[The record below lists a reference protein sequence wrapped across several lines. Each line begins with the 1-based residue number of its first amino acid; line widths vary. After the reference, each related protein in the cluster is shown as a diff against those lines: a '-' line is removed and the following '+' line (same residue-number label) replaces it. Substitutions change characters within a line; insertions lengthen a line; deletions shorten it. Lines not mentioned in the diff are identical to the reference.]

1 MWLLKPRRICSL
13 RIAVKC
19 GQRPRRFKSTVVPGI
34 DLAPH
39 RLARTILNGRPA
51 DLGLGPKKPVIAR
64 IQRHWIPD
72 RSTQK
77 TIKKTFQSPPDGSS
91 GKFSTMLS
99 EQIPRNASIA
109 KRCKFS
115 SDERREFPDPAPWPL
130 RPLFAGYDGSSRRY
144 YRHFSAAW
152 STPHF
157 IRFNQLLAYCLPIAY
172 RPYLPFS
179 MKTVLY
185 STSNAISIAFSSKSK
200 WSLW

>member
-1 MWLLKPRRICSL
+1 MAFEAAENLLAPHRGE
-13 RIAVKC
+13 V
-19 GQRPRRFKSTVVPGI
+19 RPKAASSKSTVVPGI

-72 RSTQK
+72 QSTRK

-91 GKFSTMLS
+91 GKFSAMLS

-144 YRHFSAAW
+144 YRHFSRHGPRRTSSALTNC
-152 STPHF
+152 S
-157 IRFNQLLAYCLPIAY
+157 PIACQ
-172 RPYLPFS
+172 
-179 MKTVLY
+179 
-185 STSNAISIAFSSKSK
+185 
-200 WSLW
+200 